1 MTFAFDTVMVISRVA
16 TCMIYLLVLLEYV
29 FLSYKSIVSNMMNFD
44 SDQYIVIGKQGEPL
58 LE

>member
-29 FLSYKSIVSNMMNFD
+29 FLSYKSIVSNIMNFD